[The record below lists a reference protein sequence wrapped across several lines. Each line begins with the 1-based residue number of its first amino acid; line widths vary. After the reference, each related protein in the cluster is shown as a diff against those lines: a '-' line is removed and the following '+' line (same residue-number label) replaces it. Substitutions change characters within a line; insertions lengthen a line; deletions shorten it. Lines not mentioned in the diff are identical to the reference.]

1 MPGFVSQS
9 QLGPYFVAADVFVM
23 PSLLETWGLVVDE
36 AMHFGLPVVTG
47 SMVGSHQDLIVEGET
62 GMVFE
67 SGDAGDMA
75 RCIDAVVSQ
84 PAKTREM
91 GEAAR
96 RRVALYSTEASARGI
111 LEALGLA

>member
-47 SMVGSHQDLIVEGET
+47 SMVGSHQDLIV
-62 GMVFE
+62 
-67 SGDAGDMA
+67 D
-75 RCIDAVVSQ
+75 
-84 PAKTREM
+84 
-91 GEAAR
+91 
-96 RRVALYSTEASARGI
+96 ALYSTEASARGI